1 MRSLMAKRARARR
14 PRSGNGPAVQPSPSF
29 ISSAVPPAREPIDIG
44 VLTGF
49 LNSLESY
56 SQELVQHL
64 RSGQKLCHYTT
75 LGGAIGIIESGDLW
89 LTNSRYSNDDEELR
103 YGQELVEEVIG
114 ELEAASTKARA
125 RLDWLKRL
133 REAIVV
139 AKSDQ
144 IYICCFCERDNLL
157 SQWRG
162 YADNGGGLSFEFDP
176 VGFTDITGRDC
187 PHGLMRLW
195 KVFYDRDQQ
204 RQILKKCIDYP
215 YWPSQTDG
223 DRIRFVVDALQFFMP
238 TFKNADFREEQER
251 RLIFTPYPAMAVL
264 PRFRTRGGLLV
275 PYFSLRDVAGP
286 GATDFHLPISSVLV
300 GPSLHRT
307 LNVESTRLLLQK
319 HQYQAVPVDAS
330 TTPYRP

>member
-1 MRSLMAKRARARR
+1 MAKRRRVRRAVRR
-14 PRSGNGPAVQPSPSF
+14 IPSGVQTPPSPTPATVA
-29 ISSAVPPAREPIDIG
+29 SARPPINIG

-49 LNSLESY
+49 LNSLESQ
-56 SQELVQHL
+56 SKHLVQHL

-103 YGQELVEEVIG
+103 YGQNLVEDVIG
-114 ELEAASTKARA
+114 RLENASKNDRTK
-125 RLDWLKRL
+125 LDWLKKL
-133 REAIVV
+133 REQLAS
-139 AKSDQ
+139 ATSDQ

-162 YADNGGGLSFEFDP
+162 YADNGGGVSFEFDP

-195 KVFYDRDQQ
+195 KVFYDRAQQ
-204 RQILKKCIDYP
+204 EEILQKCIEYR
-215 YWPSQTDG
+215 WPSQTEA

-238 TFKNADFREEQER
+238 TFKNADFRDEQER
-251 RLIFTPYPAMAVL
+251 RLIFTPYPAMPVR

-286 GATDFHLPISSVLV
+286 GATGFHLPIAHVLV
-300 GPSLHRT
+300 GPSLHRS
-307 LNVESTRLLLQK
+307 LNVESARMLLQK
-319 HQYQAVPVDAS
+319 HQYGAVRVDAS

>member
-1 MRSLMAKRARARR
+1 MARPKRARRTAQRAQPAAAPPSASVPTAPTPSR
-14 PRSGNGPAVQPSPSF
+14 P
-29 ISSAVPPAREPIDIG
+29 PIDIG

-56 SQELVQHL
+56 SHELVQHL

-103 YGQELVEEVIG
+103 YGQALVDEVMS
-114 ELEAASTKARA
+114 ELEGASTGA
-125 RLDWLKRL
+125 RLQWLKKL
-133 REAIVV
+133 REAVSV

-144 IYICCFCERDNLL
+144 TYVCCFCQRDNLL

-162 YADNGGGLSFEFDP
+162 YADNGGGVSFEFDP
-176 VGFTDITGRDC
+176 VGFTEITGRDC

-204 RQILKKCIDYP
+204 RDILRKCIDYP
-215 YWPSQTDG
+215 YWPSQAAV

-251 RLIFTPYPAMAVL
+251 RLIFTPYPTMSVR
-264 PRFRTRGGLLV
+264 PRFRARGGLLV
-275 PYFSLRDVAGP
+275 PYFSLREVAGA
-286 GATDFHLPISSVLV
+286 GATAFHLPISSVLV
-300 GPSLHRT
+300 GPSLHRS

-319 HQYQAVPVDAS
+319 HEYGAVPVAAS